1 MSPMEKLEGSGS
13 QWRKKMVEYVRG
25 MIVEITADY
34 DVFGHNARGMRGE
47 VLRPYSVDRV
57 EKNKHETVR
66 VVKHLVY
73 IEEIDAYCEPREE
86 WLIIIDRDVP

>member
-1 MSPMEKLEGSGS
+1 MI
-13 QWRKKMVEYVRG
+13 EYVRG
-25 MIVEITADY
+25 MIVEITEDY
-34 DVFGHNARGMRGE
+34 DVFGQNARGMRGE
-47 VLRPYSVDRV
+47 ILRPYSIDRT

-66 VVKHLVY
+66 VVKHLIY